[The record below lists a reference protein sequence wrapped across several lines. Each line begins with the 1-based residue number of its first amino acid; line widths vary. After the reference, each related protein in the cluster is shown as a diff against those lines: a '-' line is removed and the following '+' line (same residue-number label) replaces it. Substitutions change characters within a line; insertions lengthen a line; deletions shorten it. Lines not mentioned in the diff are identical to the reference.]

1 MNVAKRAVLCFVYAM
16 AKELIEADSGFL
28 QQHTEPGPKRLSAIG
43 GTVSANC
50 SWMPYSTA
58 GARHGWPRRSSRDR
72 REPVPGKRKYNR
84 GRTLCGNDPVA
95 AAAVGGAV
103 AGVAVGGGVAVCGGA
118 AVVPHRNYDRRILGS
133 WAFRMLQR
141 STGELRLIH
150 VPRRNEAT
158 LMPIILRHVAP
169 GTQVYSDEWAAYR
182 NIKRAGQNYLYDHRT
197 VNSLNRQV

>member
-1 MNVAKRAVLCFVYAM
+1 MPWLRNSVKQTVDFCSNTLNLGQRDCQRLAALC
-16 AKELIEADSGFL
+16 
-28 QQHTEPGPKRLSAIG
+28 PR
-43 GTVSANC
+43 TVRGC
-50 SWMPYSTA
+50 PTA